1 MHDFKRVVIDNTL
14 DTTID
19 GFYEELLNNRYSFM
33 LLYFEDKK
41 YVLTKERS
49 LIAINDEEKF
59 LKKFENDIYYKTIV
73 KEGSTFVY
81 PKDLNLFYSYL
92 EKYKEQLEKK
102 KYGNKYYFGCVA
114 VATTDGFITTIRG
127 KEKLD
132 DYTLVKEVNHE
143 NHTIEVVN
151 KKASLNAPL
160 LDYLFKNE
168 KVKVIVHLHDFY
180 DNFNYEEYAFPG
192 TVRDSKRC
200 NTTSFNIKNHGVI
213 YLFDKDGN
221 LL

>member
-1 MHDFKRVVIDNTL
+1 MYDFKRVVIDNIEEA
-14 DTTID
+14 TID
-19 GFYEELLNNRYSFM
+19 SFYEELLNNRYSFM

-49 LIAINDEEKF
+49 LIAISDEEGF
-59 LKKFENDIYYKTIV
+59 LKRFENDIYYKTIV
-73 KEGSTFVY
+73 KERSISVNHE
-81 PKDLNLFYSYL
+81 DLDLFYFYL
-92 EKYKEQLEKK
+92 EKYREQLEKK

-114 VATTDGFITTIRG
+114 VATTNGFITTIRG
-127 KEKLD
+127 KERLD
-132 DYTLVKEVNHE
+132 DYTLVKGVDHE

-151 KKASLNAPL
+151 KKASLNAPM
-160 LDYLFKNE
+160 LDYLFKNK

-180 DNFNYEEYAFPG
+180 DDFNYDEYAFPG
-192 TVRDSKRC
+192 TVRDSKRR